1 MAADLRFVMR
11 AAEADP
17 DEFARRRAR
26 DALAERGLA
35 DPGRSDKA
43 QDRAAPARVELLD
56 RQEFEDAAL
65 DLFEAVM
72 VLIEDT
78 AGFGHVNRGRL
89 LGDPGQL
96 DQPFEI
102 GARHRVFAGRFGHAF
117 EPRQLLLRVRLDL
130 LRHPGLFDLLAQL
143 GDFLALRVVALA
155 QFLLDRLQLFAQQE
169 FALAIVDRLLGAV
182 ADLPRQPQHFEA
194 VGQHLGDAVEPVLN
208 R

>member
-56 RQEFEDAAL
+56 RQEFEDAAF
-65 DLFEAVM
+65 DFAKTVM
-72 VLIEDT
+72 VLVED
-78 AGFGHVNRGRL
+78 AARFGDVDRGGILRR
-89 LGDPGQL
+89 PGQL

-102 GARHRVFAGRFGHAF
+102 GARHRIFAGRLGHAF
-117 EPRQLLLRVRLDL
+117 EPRQLLLGVRLDL
-130 LRHPGLFDLLAQL
+130 LRHLRLFDLLAQL
-143 GDFLALRVVALA
+143 GDLLALGVLA
-155 QFLLDRLQLFAQQE
+155 FPELLLDRLQLLAQQK
-169 FALAIVDRLLGAV
+169 FALAVVDRLLGPV
-182 ADLPRQPQHFEA
+182 ADLPREAQYFEA
-194 VGQHLGDAVEPVLN
+194 VGQH